1 LAKFFGKFFWQI
13 FLANF
18 FGKIFWQG
26 QGGWTKGWGGG
37 VYGRVD
43 IDGIPLGHERCW
55 GPKNEKMLVFGGIG
69 KV

>member
-1 LAKFFGKFFWQI
+1 LAKFFGK
-13 FLANF
+13 
-18 FGKIFWQG
+18 GKGGG
-26 QGGWTKGWGGG
+26 QRGGGG

-43 IDGIPLGHERCW
+43 IDGIPLGHERFW

>member
-1 LAKFFGKFFWQI
+1 LARARGVD
-13 FLANF
+13 
-18 FGKIFWQG
+18 
-26 QGGWTKGWGGG
+26 KGVGGG

-43 IDGIPLGHERCW
+43 IDGIPLGHERCR